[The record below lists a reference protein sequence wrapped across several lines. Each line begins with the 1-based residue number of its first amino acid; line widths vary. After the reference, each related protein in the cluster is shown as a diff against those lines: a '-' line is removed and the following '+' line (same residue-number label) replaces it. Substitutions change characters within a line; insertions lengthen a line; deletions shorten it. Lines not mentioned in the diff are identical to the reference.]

1 MLVKTYG
8 SAVNG
13 VEAITIS
20 IEVNITNGTQTFL
33 VGLPD
38 NAVKESML
46 RVETAIKAIG
56 YFMPRTRVVINMA
69 PADIR
74 KTGTAFDLPIAIGIL
89 AATEQIINLEPLQNW
104 VFCGELGLDGSLQ
117 PIRGALPMAL
127 TARKEKFS
135 GIVVP
140 IQNAA
145 EAAVVDSLPVMG
157 IRSLTEA
164 IQLVE
169 DPMRAKPHHSGIEQW
184 FNEPP
189 GLETGDFSDVKG
201 QENIKRAMEIAAAG
215 GHNLLLIGP
224 PGAGKTMLA
233 RRLPGILPP
242 LTLEEALETTRI
254 HSVAGKLTT
263 GTALVQKRPFRQP
276 HHTISHMAMAGGGS
290 NPLPGEISLAH
301 NGVLFLD
308 ELPEFNR
315 SVLEVMRQPM
325 EERKLTISRARI
337 SVEFPAAFMLV
348 ASMNPCPCGYY
359 NHPEKE
365 CSCPPGT
372 VQKYLQ
378 KISGPLLDRIDLQI
392 EVTPVPFQNLSSSS
406 RTESSQEIRKR
417 VIQAR
422 QVQARRFS
430 EIKGMYCNAQ
440 MSSRLLEQTCSLGS
454 PSRQLL
460 KTAMERLKLSARAY
474 DRILKM
480 ARTIADLSQHELI
493 LPEHIAEA
501 IQFRSLDRDNWGW
514 K

>member
-89 AATEQIINLEPLQNW
+89 AATEQLINLEPLQNW

-157 IRSLTEA
+157 ICSLTEA

-233 RRLPGILPP
+233 RRFPGILPP

-263 GTALVQKRPFRQP
+263 GT
-276 HHTISHMAMAGGGS
+276 
-290 NPLPGEISLAH
+290 
-301 NGVLFLD
+301 
-308 ELPEFNR
+308 
-315 SVLEVMRQPM
+315 
-325 EERKLTISRARI
+325 
-337 SVEFPAAFMLV
+337 
-348 ASMNPCPCGYY
+348 
-359 NHPEKE
+359 
-365 CSCPPGT
+365 
-372 VQKYLQ
+372 
-378 KISGPLLDRIDLQI
+378 
-392 EVTPVPFQNLSSSS
+392 
-406 RTESSQEIRKR
+406 
-417 VIQAR
+417 
-422 QVQARRFS
+422 
-430 EIKGMYCNAQ
+430 
-440 MSSRLLEQTCSLGS
+440 
-454 PSRQLL
+454 
-460 KTAMERLKLSARAY
+460 
-474 DRILKM
+474 
-480 ARTIADLSQHELI
+480 
-493 LPEHIAEA
+493 
-501 IQFRSLDRDNWGW
+501 
-514 K
+514 